1 MDYKNLPT
9 SREEAIEAGELF
21 YYTGQPCKNGHLE
34 KRYTTSGQCIECA
47 RAIFRAKAERIRA
60 ARARRQHECNAGPAQ
75 AEG

>member
-1 MDYKNLPT
+1 MDDKHLPA
-9 SREEAIEAGELF
+9 SREEAIEAGEIF
-21 YYTGQPCKNGHLE
+21 YYTGLPCKNGHLA

-60 ARARRQHECNAGPAQ
+60 ARARRQHECNAGPIR